1 VLKTGIS
8 SRFFAQLNVRH
19 SKSTEAAEGR
29 AIFVEV
35 ERLEGSNCDVEVL
48 ETVVAV
54 AVAVAVAVTA
64 VAVEVG
70 VAVEVEVDA
79 VMTTGPVSQSLSLPS
94 TYLGK

>member
-19 SKSTEAAEGR
+19 SKSTEAAEGG
-29 AIFVEV
+29 AIVVEL
-35 ERLEGSNCDVEVL
+35 ERLEGSNRDVDVL

-54 AVAVAVAVTA
+54 AVAVVA

-70 VAVEVEVDA
+70 VAVEVDA
-79 VMTTGPVSQSLSLPS
+79 VMTTGPLSQSLSLP
-94 TYLGK
+94 T

>member
-1 VLKTGIS
+1 M
-8 SRFFAQLNVRH
+8 
-19 SKSTEAAEGR
+19 
-29 AIFVEV
+29 
-35 ERLEGSNCDVEVL
+35 ERLEGPNCDVDVL

-79 VMTTGPVSQSLSLPS
+79 VMTGPLSQSLSLPS
-94 TYLGK
+94 T

>member
-19 SKSTEAAEGR
+19 SKSTEAAEGG
-29 AIFVEV
+29 AIVVEV
-35 ERLEGSNCDVEVL
+35 ERLEGSNCDVDVL
-48 ETVVAV
+48 ETVV

-79 VMTTGPVSQSLSLPS
+79 VMTMGPLSQSLSLPS
-94 TYLGK
+94 T